1 LNLGAASARLRLFQ
15 PGSQGKTAMA
25 KKHDP
30 FFIHLWDELTSAN
43 ILQRAD
49 VQKWIDLPGQIQSQF
64 VDAAKRAMNAALG
77 APKPKRKAAKKK
89 APPKV
94 KAKAKAKKKAAA
106 KKK

>member
-1 LNLGAASARLRLFQ
+1 
-15 PGSQGKTAMA
+15 MA

-30 FFIHLWDELTSAN
+30 FFVHLWDELTSAN

-49 VQKWIDLPGQIQSQF
+49 VQKWIDLPGQLQSQF

-77 APKPKRKAAKKK
+77 VPKPKRKAAKKK
-89 APPKV
+89 AP
-94 KAKAKAKKKAAA
+94 KAKAKTKAKAKKKAAA